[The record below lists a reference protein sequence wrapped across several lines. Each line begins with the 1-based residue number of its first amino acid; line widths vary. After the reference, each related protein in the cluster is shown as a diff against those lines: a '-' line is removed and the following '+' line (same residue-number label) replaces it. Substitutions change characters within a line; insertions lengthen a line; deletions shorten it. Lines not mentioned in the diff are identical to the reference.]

1 MTFDSLFDSLKK
13 AVFQDTSSKKTILI
27 FLSVLMIH
35 LSLSNVR
42 LLGPSSDTHFTYLA
56 QSFLSGRL
64 DMLDK
69 PPHQND
75 WASYEILTL
84 KNGETIKGFW
94 MIGKYQLFRTLSGE
108 EKKIQPHQIKSTQT
122 KYFVSFPPFPAILM
136 IPLYLLFGLQAS
148 DTLFT
153 VLMAVL
159 NAFLFW
165 EFLQYLRQKGFY
177 QRDPKEDLWLLAM
190 FSLSTAHLWC
200 SVMGKVWF
208 TALIVG
214 VTCHFLFLRFAFG
227 MHHPLLAGIA
237 LGCAF
242 STRTTL
248 VIGAVFFYAQIIW
261 PLHDSFDQKE
271 RIKRA
276 LIFSIPPFLIGLLL
290 LAFNYARF
298 ENPFEFGHTYLFGGN
313 LQRIRDYGLF
323 HPVFF
328 QKNIIAAFLLLPKIV
343 FYAPFILISYHG
355 MAIQFSSPA
364 LCWVLYQKVQNQW
377 INRFQ
382 VILLVNTLLA
392 FILILLYQN
401 TGWIQYSFRFILDL
415 LPLLVLSIACTN
427 RPMNIWFKTAVI
439 WGIIINLF
447 GALSFQKSFFQSIFV
462 DLPLLLPH

>member
-1 MTFDSLFDSLKK
+1 MTFDLINNIVKK
-13 AVFQDTSSKKTILI
+13 AISQKTALI
-27 FLSVLMIH
+27 FLSLLMIH
-35 LSLSNVR
+35 LSLSNIRV
-42 LLGPSSDTHFTYLA
+42 LSPSSDIHFSYLA

-64 DMLDK
+64 DMLQA

-84 KNGETIKGFW
+84 KTGESIKGFW
-94 MIGKYQLFRTLSGE
+94 MIGKPQIFKTLKGE
-108 EKKIQPHQIKSTQT
+108 ERKIPQAQVQSSQT
-122 KYFVSFPPFPAILM
+122 KYYVSFPPFPAILM
-136 IPLYLLFGLQAS
+136 MPLYLLFGLNAS
-148 DTLFT
+148 DTLLT

-159 NAFLFW
+159 NGFLFW
-165 EFLQYLRQKGFY
+165 EFLQYLHKKNFY
-177 QRDPKEDLWLLAM
+177 QRSANDDLWLLAM

-200 SVMGKVWF
+200 SVLGKVWF
-208 TALIVG
+208 TALVVG

-227 MHHPLLAGIA
+227 MYHPLLAGLA

-248 VIGAVFFYAQIIW
+248 VISALFFYAQIFW
-261 PLHDSFDQKE
+261 PLHDEFDRKE

-276 LIFSIPPFLIGLLL
+276 ILFSIAPLMIGILLLIF
-290 LAFNYARF
+290 NEARF
-298 ENPFEFGHTYLFGGN
+298 ENPFEFGHSYLFGGN

-323 HPVFF
+323 HPIFF
-328 QKNIIAAFLLLPKIV
+328 QKNFIAAFLLLPKIV
-343 FYAPFILISYHG
+343 LYSPFLLISYHG

-364 LCWVLYQKVQNQW
+364 LCWVLFQKVQNQW

-382 VILLVNTLLA
+382 AILLVNALLA
-392 FILILLYQN
+392 MILILLYQN

-427 RPMNIWFKTAVI
+427 RPVNLWFKMAVI

-447 GALSFQKSFFQSIFV
+447 GAISFQKSFFQAIFV